1 MQYETNTPKHSR
13 RTTNAKGQ
21 NKMEDEQILKQI
33 LYGNHLDE
41 RELERALKLSKL
53 IDIDLKA
60 RIRRFSRESAI

>member
-1 MQYETNTPKHSR
+1 
-13 RTTNAKGQ
+13 
-21 NKMEDEQILKQI
+21 MEDEQILKQI